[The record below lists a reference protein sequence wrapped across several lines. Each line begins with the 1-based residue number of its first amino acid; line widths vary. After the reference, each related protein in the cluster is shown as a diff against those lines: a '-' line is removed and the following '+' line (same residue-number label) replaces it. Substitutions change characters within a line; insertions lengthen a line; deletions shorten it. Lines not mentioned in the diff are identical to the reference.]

1 VSPALAEGRQ
11 QNPAV
16 EVREVIEPG
25 NAAQL
30 IVAQAEDAAL
40 VVVGSRGHG
49 GLAGML
55 LGSVSRAVV
64 EQADCSV
71 VVMRQAP

>member
-1 VSPALAEGRQ
+1 VSPALAAGRE
-11 QNPAV
+11 QNAAT
-16 EVREVIEPG
+16 EVREVIESG

-30 IVAQAEDAAL
+30 IIAQAKDAAL

-71 VVMRQAP
+71 VIMRQAP

>member
-1 VSPALAEGRQ
+1 VRVSEVAEAGK
-11 QNPAV
+11 
-16 EVREVIEPG
+16 
-25 NAAQL
+25 AAQL
-30 IVAQAEDAAL
+30 ILAHAADAAL

-64 EQADCSV
+64 EQSDCSV
-71 VVMRQAP
+71 VVMREVAARAPVAEPVP